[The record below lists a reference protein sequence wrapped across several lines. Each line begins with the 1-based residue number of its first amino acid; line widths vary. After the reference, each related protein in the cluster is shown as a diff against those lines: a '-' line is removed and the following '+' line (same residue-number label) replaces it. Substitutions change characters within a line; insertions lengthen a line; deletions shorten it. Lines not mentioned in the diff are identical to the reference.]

1 MNQVCTALTLGLL
14 CCVLSAGIAIASA
27 LIDTS
32 QQKPMDF
39 KEKSQGLKN
48 RKALPPAHQ
57 GTCVWIVCGL
67 GGLSFTRATSS
78 LVLLRAD
85 GGLERLRVRGLFRW
99 QSALYFHSTY
109 TISPRQID
117 IVRSKRPCHRHLA
130 SFRFIQLS
138 SLLKAF
144 WTLRVSN
151 GLPSALHQAQM
162 CL

>member
-1 MNQVCTALTLGLL
+1 MNRFCFWILSVSLCFSSLTLGLL

-78 LVLLRAD
+78 LVLLQAD
-85 GGLERLRVRGLFRW
+85 DGLEWPHVRGLFRW
-99 QSALYFHSTY
+99 QSDLLFPLHIHF
-109 TISPRQID
+109 ISPRQLN
-117 IVRSKRPCHRHLA
+117 IVNRSRP
-130 SFRFIQLS
+130 SQM
-138 SLLKAF
+138 
-144 WTLRVSN
+144 T
-151 GLPSALHQAQM
+151 LPSPPAPA
-162 CL
+162 